1 MTSSLQLRPNSSSQ
15 PSRWG
20 ARASLCG
27 APSPRR
33 SRPRAKLANRSLTS
47 PVTCPVL
54 TPGDAERFLLQART
68 ASPTV
73 ASTTMAFPAQDAFH
87 RRVLPEE
94 PATHPR
100 LCRRAMSF
108 RPAFTPARS
117 RDPGL
122 DLSGGAGSSP
132 AARRPATCRS
142 PTSAIE
148 TTREHDRRSPRT
160 LPTPR
165 EVALAWSF
173 FLQVALRSR
182 RVAASGS
189 AQPAER
195 FTGQGP
201 HEAFASSRHLR
212 RRSLAFRSFAPT
224 RSTRTL
230 HVARS

>member
-1 MTSSLQLRPNSSSQ
+1 MPRAFSRKPEPLPP
-15 PSRWG
+15 PSRQ
-20 ARASLCG
+20 
-27 APSPRR
+27 RR
-33 SRPRAKLANRSLTS
+33 WL
-47 PVTCPVL
+47 
-54 TPGDAERFLLQART
+54 
-68 ASPTV
+68 
-73 ASTTMAFPAQDAFH
+73 FPARDAFH
-87 RRVLPEE
+87 RRVLPRE

-100 LCRRAMSF
+100 LGRRVMSF

-117 RDPGL
+117 RVPRL
-122 DLSGGAGSSP
+122 DHSCGAGSSP

-165 EVALAWSF
+165 EVALAWSSF
-173 FLQVALRSR
+173 GRWPCASL
-182 RVAASGS
+182 RVAAQGS
-189 AQPAER
+189 AEPAEC

-201 HEAFASSRHLR
+201 HEARASSRHLR

-224 RSTRTL
+224 RSTRTP